1 MKTPLIFASTCP
13 TCARRQS
20 QHGHTR
26 RALVR
31 LIASRQTIDAYR
43 LECDIFWPVTAEER
57 VAIECA
63 VQTSRSSRTP
73 AEAAARIYIVRKRQ
87 EAAC

>member
-1 MKTPLIFASTCP
+1 MKNPFIFASTCP

-20 QHGHTR
+20 QHGHTC

-31 LIASRQTIDAYR
+31 LIASRQTIDAYC
-43 LECDIFWPVTAEER
+43 LECDIVWPVTAEER

-63 VQTSRSSRTP
+63 VEMSRSGTTP
-73 AEAAARIYIVRKRQ
+73 AKAAARIFTVRERR
-87 EAAC
+87 EVA